1 MFNLLLQ
8 FTNVNDLDINL
19 IQSINPFQRAYDVMS
34 QNIDSNTLRI
44 IERSIDAKKYD
55 FSDEEL
61 MQLFMNAKVFVE
73 KTGRRPDK
81 NSNNEEEVR
90 MAYALAK
97 LSDMRARRNENR

>member
-1 MFNLLLQ
+1 
-8 FTNVNDLDINL
+8 
-19 IQSINPFQRAYDVMS
+19 MS

-73 KTGRRPDK
+73 KTGRKPDK

-97 LSDMRARRNENR
+97 LSDMKARRNENR

>member
-1 MFNLLLQ
+1 MELLLLGIISKKVIVKA
-8 FTNVNDLDINL
+8 TNLAL
-19 IQSINPFQRAYDVMS
+19 
-34 QNIDSNTLRI
+34 
-44 IERSIDAKKYD
+44 
-55 FSDEEL
+55 EEFYL
-61 MQLFMNAKVFVE
+61 CEALEE

>member
-1 MFNLLLQ
+1 MALAKHNFYDGQVLTAAHLNSIED
-8 FTNVNDLDINL
+8 NV
-19 IQSINPFQRAYDVMS
+19 
-34 QNIDSNTLRI
+34 
-44 IERSIDAKKYD
+44 
-55 FSDEEL
+55 SDEEL